1 MMKRL
6 VPAFLALILINS
18 GSVFGFQGSSEWVKY
33 NSSEGRYS
41 VLLPTQPKITT
52 QEAATAEGEKF
63 PQYMA
68 SSSDSSALFLIGYFD
83 YVPGITF
90 SLDKARDGMVQA
102 VKGTLISEGSISLGG
117 SPGRE
122 LKVSATGAD
131 GVEYLVQARF
141 YDMGKRVYVLQFIF
155 AKAADDGGSAAKSA
169 KYFESFRVIK
179 TPE

>member
-1 MMKRL
+1 MKQL
-6 VPAFLALILINS
+6 VLALLVWLLVNT
-18 GSVFGFQGSSEWVKY
+18 GSAFGLQGSSEWVKY
-33 NSSEGRYS
+33 DSSEGRYS
-41 VLLPTQPKITT
+41 VLLPRQPKIAT

-63 PQYMA
+63 SQYTA
-68 SSSDSSALFLIGYFD
+68 SSSDASAVFLVGYFD
-83 YVPGITF
+83 YVPGTTF

-102 VKGTLISEGSISLGG
+102 VKGTLVSEGPISLSG

-141 YDMGKRVYVLQFIF
+141 YDMGKRVYVLQFII
-155 AKAADDGGSAAKSA
+155 AKAADDSASATKAA
-169 KYFESFRVIK
+169 KYFDSFKVVK

>member
-1 MMKRL
+1 MKLL
-6 VPAFLALILINS
+6 VPALLALILINT

-41 VLLPTQPKITT
+41 VLLPTQPKIAT

-63 PQYMA
+63 PQYTA
-68 SSSDSSALFLIGYFD
+68 SSSDSGAVFLIAYFD
-83 YVPGITF
+83 YVPGATF

-102 VKGTLISEGSISLGG
+102 VKGTLVSEASISLDG

-122 LKVSATGAD
+122 LKVSLTGAD
-131 GVEYLVQARF
+131 GVEYLIQARF
-141 YDMGKRVYVLQFIF
+141 YDMGKRVYVVQFII
-155 AKAADDGGSAAKSA
+155 AKAANDSASASKSA
-169 KYFESFRVIK
+169 KYFESFKVIK